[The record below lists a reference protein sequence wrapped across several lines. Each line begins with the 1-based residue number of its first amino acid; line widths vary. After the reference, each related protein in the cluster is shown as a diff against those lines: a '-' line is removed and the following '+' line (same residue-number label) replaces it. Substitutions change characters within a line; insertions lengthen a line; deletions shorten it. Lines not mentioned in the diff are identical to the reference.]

1 VTLCITWPVLLPLN
15 ATGGN
20 GKNQLEVLSY
30 SNINIEDST
39 KKNRLYAH
47 CFVAWIVYSFV
58 ICTIMRECF
67 FYISLRQAFLLT
79 PRYAKRIS
87 SRTVLFTSVPKE
99 YLDKDHINSLF
110 NGSAKNIWI
119 PGDTKALDRI
129 IQERDNVVMKLEKG
143 EIEWIRLCN
152 KECIEHEK
160 KTGNEA
166 KKATIATSGPESGN
180 LVAGRIPDGKRPTH
194 RTGLLGLIGKK
205 VDTIKWGRE
214 KLKVLI
220 PKAQNAQTNWLAGEY
235 EKHTAFFVEFSTQ
248 YDAQLA
254 FQAATRHRALQMSP
268 RFIGIKPNEV
278 IWQSLNYSWWQVA
291 IRRYAMYATITGL
304 ILFWAVPVT
313 IVGIV
318 AQVNII
324 KTLPGL
330 TWIQNIPQVYWTD
343 AFPSVAVLTHPLDYS
358 WRRFWLVAFDCAIYS
373 DVIGASVHSYLCQEV
388 WLCFT
393 IAS

>member
-1 VTLCITWPVLLPLN
+1 
-15 ATGGN
+15 
-20 GKNQLEVLSY
+20 
-30 SNINIEDST
+30 
-39 KKNRLYAH
+39 
-47 CFVAWIVYSFV
+47 
-58 ICTIMRECF
+58 
-67 FYISLRQAFLLT
+67 
-79 PRYAKRIS
+79 
-87 SRTVLFTSVPKE
+87 VPKE
-99 YLDKDHINSLF
+99 YLDKDHIHSLF

-143 EIEWIRLCN
+143 EIEWVRLCN
-152 KECIEHEK
+152 KEWIKYEK
-160 KTGNEA
+160 KTVNETE
-166 KKATIATSGPESGN
+166 KAIIATSDPESRN
-180 LVAGRIPDGKRPTH
+180 LVAGWIPDAKRPTH
-194 RTGLLGLIGKK
+194 RTGPLGLIGKK

-220 PKAQNAQTNWLAGEY
+220 PKAQNAQTNWLAGGY

-254 FQAATRHRALQMSP
+254 FQATTRHHALQMSH

-291 IRRYAMYATITGL
+291 IRRYVMYATIAGL
-304 ILFWAVPVT
+304 IVFWAVPVT

-330 TWIQNIPQVYWTD
+330 RWIQNIPQVYWAD
-343 AFPSVAVLTHPLDYS
+343 IFPSVAVLTRPLGYS
-358 WRRFWLVAFDCAIYS
+358 WRRFWLVAFNCVIYS
-373 DVIGASVHSYLCQEV
+373 DVISAIVDSYLCQEV